1 MTHPE
6 TESAGLAGFVG
17 GSDNKNVEKRMR
29 YLESLIRQWDLSYYV
44 LDAPEVSDFDYD
56 EVYRELAHLE
66 ATNPGLA
73 DLQSPTQRV
82 SGLASSLFLP
92 VTHHVPMQSL
102 DNVFSDAELLA
113 WAERVARGL
122 RSTHRGDEF
131 GIEDLTLV
139 FELKIDGLAMALS
152 YVDGVLVRAATRGD
166 GLIGEDVTANVLT
179 IDAIPRRLKGAGTA
193 GSLEIRGEIFM
204 PISAFNSHNAAV
216 AAALEDGQSIAGE
229 RLKMFANPRNAAS
242 GSLRQKDPRVT
253 RSRGLSFWA
262 YQVASSTAVTFLS
275 HLESLDYLGEVGFA
289 VNPNIELVHGI
300 SGVKSKLERW
310 TAERHSLD
318 YEIDGAVIKLDSF
331 ADREI
336 VGSTSRAPRWA
347 IAYKFPPEERTTIL
361 EKILVSIGK
370 TGRATPFAQLAP
382 VTVGGSEVAL
392 ATLHNAGQVTLK
404 DLREGDTVIVRKA
417 GDVIP
422 EVVASILTQ
431 RSSNQIPWQFP
442 QNCPVCGEELYQA
455 PDEADRYC
463 PNFECPAQVVARIAH
478 FASRNAMDIEGL
490 GETTV
495 RTFYELGL
503 LKSAADLYF
512 LTQATL
518 LGVERFAPKSVEQL
532 LHGIEASKTRSLAR
546 LLTGLTIRHVGS
558 VASESLARRFRT
570 LDRIMEAGVE
580 EIALVDG
587 IGTTIARGVEAFFSD
602 PRNIAMIKRM
612 RDAGIDPAPV
622 TVELDG
628 YRQALAGKSI
638 VVTGTLE
645 QFTRDEI
652 AVAIK
657 AAGAKFVSSVSAK
670 TSMVV
675 VGTSPGSAKVA
686 KAAEL
691 GILMIDEPTL
701 VSLLNDDVSDLNGGM
716 PNYDESQ

>member
-6 TESAGLAGFVG
+6 RESTGLAGFEG
-17 GSDNKNVEKRMR
+17 GSDNKNDEKRMR

-66 ATNPGLA
+66 AMNPGLA

-102 DNVFSDAELLA
+102 DNVFSDGELLA
-113 WAERVARGL
+113 WSERVARGL
-122 RSTHRGDEF
+122 RSTHGGDEF

-193 GSLEIRGEIFM
+193 GILEIRGEIFM

-216 AAALEDGQSIAGE
+216 AAAFEDGQSIAGE
-229 RLKMFANPRNAAS
+229 RLKMFANPRNAAA

-262 YQVASSTAVTFLS
+262 YQVASSTAISFSS
-275 HLESLDYLGEVGFA
+275 HLESLEYLGEVGFA
-289 VNPNIELVHGI
+289 VNPNIELLHGI

-370 TGRATPFAQLAP
+370 TGRATPFAQLA
-382 VTVGGSEVAL
+382 
-392 ATLHNAGQVTLK
+392 Q
-404 DLREGDTVIVRKA
+404 LR
-417 GDVIP
+417 
-422 EVVASILTQ
+422 L
-431 RSSNQIPWQFP
+431 
-442 QNCPVCGEELYQA
+442 
-455 PDEADRYC
+455 EAR
-463 PNFECPAQVVARIAH
+463 
-478 FASRNAMDIEGL
+478 
-490 GETTV
+490 
-495 RTFYELGL
+495 
-503 LKSAADLYF
+503 
-512 LTQATL
+512 
-518 LGVERFAPKSVEQL
+518 
-532 LHGIEASKTRSLAR
+532 R
-546 LLTGLTIRHVGS
+546 LL
-558 VASESLARRFRT
+558 
-570 LDRIMEAGVE
+570 
-580 EIALVDG
+580 
-587 IGTTIARGVEAFFSD
+587 
-602 PRNIAMIKRM
+602 
-612 RDAGIDPAPV
+612 
-622 TVELDG
+622 
-628 YRQALAGKSI
+628 
-638 VVTGTLE
+638 
-645 QFTRDEI
+645 
-652 AVAIK
+652 
-657 AAGAKFVSSVSAK
+657 
-670 TSMVV
+670 
-675 VGTSPGSAKVA
+675 
-686 KAAEL
+686 
-691 GILMIDEPTL
+691 
-701 VSLLNDDVSDLNGGM
+701 
-716 PNYDESQ
+716 